1 MNKHKRNMIL
11 SIIIVII
18 SFGLI
23 VNALV
28 ENSRFVM
35 ANITGQIG
43 LLIVGAIFFA
53 INYKNYK
60 KS

>member
-1 MNKHKRNMIL
+1 MIL